1 MALPITRRLV
11 FATKLAAVALF
22 AGLFIASAQTAL
34 VPLFLVTSWCRWAE
48 GALAHRAAAYGL
60 ATMLASAFTVLAMC
74 ALQGVLLLTT
84 RRRALSV
91 SAALRSVLLCALM
104 LSLPLVGRLPAEASA
119 FAHGAFWLRLSPPAW
134 FAGIE
139 QYLAGHREPHFVQL
153 ARIGLLAWLAAAAAA
168 VSSYALLYRRFDHVM
183 LQSGQPAVRATRNR
197 RTAAHTFRSFAMITL
212 RRSVFHQG
220 IVVVVSAIGLGLVV
234 NSFIS
239 SSVLRSLTA
248 GGLPPARAID
258 SVVWAPFALSY
269 VASRGVRAALLIPL
283 EPRANWVFRITERAD
298 LRVDQLSAAVQTVRR
313 LGVIAPVAILLPIQ
327 LAIAGPAALIAS
339 WTALVCGWLHVEL
352 LMKDWVR
359 LPFTCSYIPG
369 KRFVP
374 HMIFFGLTMFLGYTT
389 IGAALAR
396 RSMASGPGAVIIDAV
411 LILAI
416 AWQRH
421 RRLATWQAV
430 PLEFEDSL
438 PTEVNPLRLSQAD

>member
-1 MALPITRRLV
+1 
-11 FATKLAAVALF
+11 
-22 AGLFIASAQTAL
+22 
-34 VPLFLVTSWCRWAE
+34 
-48 GALAHRAAAYGL
+48 
-60 ATMLASAFTVLAMC
+60 
-74 ALQGVLLLTT
+74 
-84 RRRALSV
+84 
-91 SAALRSVLLCALM
+91 
-104 LSLPLVGRLPAEASA
+104 
-119 FAHGAFWLRLSPPAW
+119 
-134 FAGIE
+134 
-139 QYLAGHREPHFVQL
+139 
-153 ARIGLLAWLAAAAAA
+153 
-168 VSSYALLYRRFDHVM
+168 
-183 LQSGQPAVRATRNR
+183 
-197 RTAAHTFRSFAMITL
+197 
-212 RRSVFHQG
+212 
-220 IVVVVSAIGLGLVV
+220 VVSAIGLGLVV